1 MVQLV
6 VTATQSSTRDVCAGR
21 GIQFLAFAKKMARLG
36 EAGRIE
42 QEEIKFLGGQLLT
55 CFPRSAG
62 ESRALRPRIVPSSL
76 GYTTYS
82 TGRAGCQ
89 ALFSTLPKIC
99 GARFIGRM
107 ARFDRS
113 LANLLFCQVHAS
125 GLRLECQTF
134 N

>member
-42 QEEIKFLGGQLLT
+42 QEEIKFLSGQMSIR
-55 CFPRSAG
+55 FRRSPG

-76 GYTTYS
+76 GYTIYS
-82 TGRAGCQ
+82 AG
-89 ALFSTLPKIC
+89 
-99 GARFIGRM
+99 
-107 ARFDRS
+107 
-113 LANLLFCQVHAS
+113 LADCQVPFFRFS
-125 GLRLECQTF
+125 
-134 N
+134 